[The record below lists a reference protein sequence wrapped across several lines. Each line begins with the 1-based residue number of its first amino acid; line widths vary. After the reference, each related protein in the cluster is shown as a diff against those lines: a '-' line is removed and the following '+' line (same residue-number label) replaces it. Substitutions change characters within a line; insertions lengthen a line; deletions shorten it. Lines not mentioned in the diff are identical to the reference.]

1 LGVLTPNEKLTG
13 TTAQKREIL
22 DRLARY
28 RSEPRR
34 ALRLA
39 EKYPHLTFA
48 TMDEIVSGLAGPD
61 SDVFAAGLEL
71 ARDRFA
77 ALGQSELLPQE
88 RVFMAVASTAGG
100 FGGFHD
106 RLLPHRAPDDTQAP
120 GYRYVQAAAVIS
132 RYGDRTGLTSPAP
145 GMAGVDLLHAYVH
158 DCCHYLTFRS
168 YRLGAGDGGYGIH
181 RSQHGINFRRA
192 SGSTYSSRDP
202 QGATS
207 TRNLGIIME
216 GAFDVDATTV
226 TREAVAKVELACPA
240 DGIDHHAFLD
250 AVGQVQTV
258 PATAPWLES
267 MNGYVRGI
275 NAPYGVFLSEVGG
288 PDSRDLHEVIMT
300 ATLSGNLVMLQ
311 GWLDERY
318 GPGEFTALFRSSTY
332 TRA

>member
-1 LGVLTPNEKLTG
+1 MLTPNEKLTG
-13 TTAQKREIL
+13 TTVQKREIL

-28 RSEPRR
+28 RAEPRR
-34 ALRLA
+34 TLRLA
-39 EKYPHLTFA
+39 EKYPHLRFI
-48 TMDEIVSGLAGPD
+48 TMDEVVSGLAGPD
-61 SDVFAAGLEL
+61 SEVFVAGLEL
-71 ARDRFA
+71 AWDRFA

-88 RVFMAVASTAGG
+88 RVYMAVTSTAGG

-106 RLLPHRAPDDTQAP
+106 RLLPQRAPDDTQAP

-132 RYGDRTGLTSPAP
+132 RYGDRADRTPPAP
-145 GMAGVDLLHAYVH
+145 GMVGVDLLHAYVH

-202 QGATS
+202 RGSAS
-207 TRNLGIIME
+207 TRNLGVVME

-226 TREAVAKVELACPA
+226 TREAVAKTGLSCPA
-240 DGIDHHAFLD
+240 DGIDHHALLD
-250 AVGQVQTV
+250 AIGEVRTA
-258 PATAPWLES
+258 PARVPWLES
-267 MNGYVRGI
+267 MNAYVRGI

-288 PDSRDLHEVIMT
+288 PDAADLHEVIMT
-300 ATLSGNLVMLQ
+300 ATFNGNLVTLQ
-311 GWLDERY
+311 SWLDERY

>member
-1 LGVLTPNEKLTG
+1 MLTPNEKLTG
-13 TTAQKREIL
+13 TTEQKREIL
-22 DRLARY
+22 DRLTRY
-28 RSEPRR
+28 RTDLRR
-34 ALRLA
+34 TLRLA
-39 EKYPHLTFA
+39 EKYPHLTFTA
-48 TMDEIVSGLAGPD
+48 MDEVVADLFGAD
-61 SDVFAAGLEL
+61 AEVFAAGLES

-88 RVFMAVASTAGG
+88 RVIMAVASTAGG

-106 RLLPHRAPDDTQAP
+106 RLLPYRAPDDTQAP

-145 GMAGVDLLHAYVH
+145 GMVGVDLLHAYVH

-181 RSQHGINFRRA
+181 RSQHGINFRRP

-202 QGATS
+202 QGSAT
-207 TRNLGIIME
+207 TRNLGVIME

-226 TREAVAKVELACPA
+226 VREAVAKVGVACPD
-240 DGIDHHAFLD
+240 DGIDRHAFLD
-250 AVGQVQTV
+250 AIGELLTA

-288 PDSRDLHEVIMT
+288 PDSRELHEVIMT
-300 ATLSGNLVMLQ
+300 ATLSGNLVTLQ

-318 GPGEFTALFRSSTY
+318 GQGEFTALFRSSTY